1 MCVYGRGVCVCVWGG
16 GCVYSIAF
24 RIHMNFN
31 PYIPV
36 NCRKRVLISLM
47 TEPGGARGIPTS
59 AFSFSKTL

>member
-1 MCVYGRGVCVCVWGG
+1 MCVCMGGGVCVCIWEGG
-16 GCVYSIAF
+16 VYSIAF

-36 NCRKRVLISLM
+36 NCRKRVLISLI